1 MDRSGSSVFGSDRGE
16 LRLSVFDGSF
26 KTREGSGIGPTSP
39 SHSTKKYLLQL
50 AVPLVLVAEA
60 PCKLNKFFIK
70 TKNNLDSHTRRPASS
85 TLNFRSESFYIIF
98 KKSMRS
104 SRTLR
109 STKLFTFFSLAI
121 LAVSSV
127 AMAQKAPQTF
137 GNADSIPVTVPDSF
151 PPSMQSSVQI
161 MVEMADVPAAVPYAA
176 AYKDAVAQADAART
190 YALLH
195 PNLKTSRALL
205 SQKQTVQISSSAA
218 NQIKSAVQKIDQAQ
232 RSILPALTGGDIGGQ
247 VIYRAQRAYNG
258 IALMVSPDKISAIA
272 AMPGVKAIHP
282 LHPKFLTAS
291 FSDIDFLNTRPAWT
305 TGPFGTHGENIKVA
319 DIDTGLD
326 YIHRNFGGSGAGAD
340 YTATTDTSAV
350 PNANYPTPKIP
361 GGTDLVGDNYNA
373 GGTGAQLIPVPDNN
387 PLDSNGHGTA
397 TASLIAGYG
406 LTNGGFTYA
415 GSYDAVNPDV
425 TTLKIAPG
433 FAPNAKIYPV
443 RVFGTAG
450 STNVVVEAI
459 EWAMD
464 PNGDGNFSDRMDV
477 INMSLGAN
485 EGFADDPD
493 DVAASNAAGIG
504 ILVCSAAGN
513 AGDSYYIHSSP
524 AAASGTLSCAATF
537 NNQAGFVY
545 DSNVTGNSPA
555 AISGVKFFSI
565 YGSPS
570 PHVGGG
576 GLTGDVVYAV
586 PNDGTPDQGNGPYTP
601 YGNAA
606 SISGKICLVDRG
618 TSGFVTKCGKAQ
630 ASGAIAVIVNNFNN
644 PTADPIVM
652 GLTGP
657 TPTVSIPCVMIS
669 RTDRDTINTAAG
681 GFNATTGVPT
691 NTVNVTMNS
700 DNGVVTHGG
709 AATDT
714 MPTYSSRGPRL
725 PDSAIKPDISSPAE
739 VTGVAV
745 SAAEKTVD
753 SFSGIGVQNFNGTS
767 SATPHVAGM
776 MALLRQLHP
785 TWSVQELNGLACSTA
800 NHNLF
805 TTTAMTTQFGV
816 GRVGAGRNDVGEAAR
831 STVTTYNGTDPNQ
844 IGVSFGVVETPVDG
858 SSTLTKNILV
868 VNKGATNITYN
879 TSIQNNPA
887 LTGGVFTL
895 STANFTVNAGTTFT
909 VTVTFTGTGSTLKHA
924 REGSVSATQTNPR
937 QWLTEAGGYAVF
949 TPTDASPTLRTALY
963 AAPKPTSSMHSTITG
978 VVPTAPN
985 TGSFTINLSG
995 ASVNTG
1001 ASLGNGF
1008 DVLSLVKAF
1017 ELQYV
1022 SPFAGSPS
1030 APTDRNVIKY
1040 VGVTSDY
1047 VTRAPTTAARIVF
1060 GVEAFGDAAH
1070 QRYSSSDKEIFID
1083 TGDGA
1088 GGPPDGNAD
1097 FAMYLSNNGTGQENV
1112 FLPVL
1117 VKIHANTAATTGLFT
1132 NGLNASVADTNAY
1145 NNSCVT
1151 FPVSASQMVDT
1162 GYPALATVGHTQFLY
1177 QVVTFDRNGDE
1188 VDETPVLT
1196 YDLANPG
1203 LEVENSAVVAQ
1214 TVFSSTNDHVENFM
1228 YKDIPTNFIPV
1239 NYNGT
1244 NFQTNGSLGVL
1255 LFHMHNGDGNRSDV
1269 VAFRKPTIAS
1279 FSPTSGKVG
1288 AQITITGTNFGAG
1301 TSVKF
1306 FNNKTATIN
1315 VLTSN
1320 TLIATVPV
1328 GAVSGPIRVLNA
1340 AGSSSRAG
1348 FTVLP

>member
-1 MDRSGSSVFGSDRGE
+1 
-16 LRLSVFDGSF
+16 
-26 KTREGSGIGPTSP
+26 
-39 SHSTKKYLLQL
+39 
-50 AVPLVLVAEA
+50 
-60 PCKLNKFFIK
+60 
-70 TKNNLDSHTRRPASS
+70 
-85 TLNFRSESFYIIF
+85 
-98 KKSMRS
+98 MRS

-121 LAVSSV
+121 VAVSSV
-127 AMAQKAPQTF
+127 ALAVDS
-137 GNADSIPVTVPDSF
+137 DSIPVTVPDSF
-151 PPSMQSSVQI
+151 PPSMQGTVQI
-161 MVEMADVPAAVPYAA
+161 MVEMADAPAAVPYAA
-176 AYKDAVAQADAART
+176 AYKQAVSQADAART

-205 SQKQTVQISSSAA
+205 AQKPTVQISSSAA
-218 NQIKSAVQKIDQAQ
+218 NQVKSAVQKIDQTQ
-232 RSILPALTGGDIGGQ
+232 RAILPALTGGGIGGQ
-247 VIYRAQRAYNG
+247 VMYRVQRAYNG
-258 IALMVSPDKISAIA
+258 IALAVSPDKIAAIA

-282 LHPKFLTAS
+282 LHPKFLTAA

-326 YIHRNFGGSGAGAD
+326 YIHRDFGGSGAAAD
-340 YTATTDTSAV
+340 YTSTTDTSAV

-361 GGTDLVGDNYNA
+361 GGIDLVGDNYNA
-373 GGTGAQLIPVPDNN
+373 SGTGAQLIPVPDNN

-415 GSYDAVNPDV
+415 GSYDALNPDV
-425 TTLKIAPG
+425 STLKIAPG

-450 STNVVVEAI
+450 STNVVVQAI
-459 EWAMD
+459 EWSMD
-464 PNGDGNFSDRMDV
+464 PNGDGNFSDHMDV

-493 DVAASNAAGIG
+493 DIAASNAAGIG

-537 NNQAGFVY
+537 NNQAGFIY
-545 DSNVTGNSPA
+545 DSNVTSNT
-555 AISGVKFFSI
+555 
-565 YGSPS
+565 
-570 PHVGGG
+570 VGGG
-576 GLTGDVVYAV
+576 GIGTKYFSIKGSASSAIPGGGTTGNVVYAV
-586 PNDGTPDQGNGPYTP
+586 PNDANTNGGSPGGP
-601 YGNAA
+601 GLSNAA
-606 SISGKICLVDRG
+606 QCSGNIVLVNRG
-618 TSGFVTKCGKAQ
+618 ITTFTDKVTKCLNAGATAVVMVNFTDNPNAFVPIP
-630 ASGAIAVIVNNFNN
+630 AS
-644 PTADPIVM
+644 TAGQPAGID
-652 GLTGP
+652 
-657 TPTVSIPCVMIS
+657 VMIS
-669 RTDRDTINTAAG
+669 HNDRNTINTAAG
-681 GFNATTGVPT
+681 GFDATTGIPL
-691 NTVNVTMNS
+691 NPVNMTINN
-700 DNGVVTHGG
+700 DNGSAVFPAL
-709 AATDT
+709 AAPDT

-739 VTGVAV
+739 VTGVAT
-745 SAAEKTVD
+745 SAAERTVD

-879 TSIQNNPA
+879 TSIQNDPA
-887 LTGGVFTL
+887 VTGASFTL
-895 STANFTVNAGTTFT
+895 GSPSFTVNAGTTFT
-909 VTVTFTGTGSTLKHA
+909 ATVTFTATGSSLKHA

-949 TPTDASPTLRTALY
+949 TPTDGSPTLRTALY
-963 AAPKPTSSMHSTITG
+963 AATKPTSSMHATTTG

-985 TGSFTINLSG
+985 TGSFNINLSG

-1008 DVLSLVKAF
+1008 DILSLVKAF

-1047 VTRAPTTAARIVF
+1047 VTRTPTTAARIVF
-1060 GVEAFGDAAH
+1060 GIEGFGDAPH
-1070 QRYSSSDKEIFID
+1070 QRFTTSDKEIFID

-1088 GGPPDGNAD
+1088 GGPPDGTAD
-1097 FAMYLSNNGTGQENV
+1097 FVIYLSNNGTGQENV
-1112 FLPVL
+1112 FVPVL
-1117 VKIHANTAATTGLFT
+1117 VKIHANTAATTGFFT
-1132 NGLNASVADTNAY
+1132 NGLNASFADTNAY

-1151 FPVSASQMVDT
+1151 FPISASQMVDT
-1162 GYPALATVGHTQFLY
+1162 GYPALATAGHTQFLY

-1203 LEVENSAVVAQ
+1203 MEVENSAVVAQ
-1214 TVFSSTNDHVENFM
+1214 TVFSSSNDHVENFM
-1228 YKDIPTNFIPV
+1228 YKDISTNFIPV

-1244 NFQTNGSLGVL
+1244 NFQANGSLGVL

-1269 VAFRKPTIAS
+1269 VAFRKPTITS

-1288 AQITITGTNFGAG
+1288 AQITITGSNFGAG

-1320 TLIATVPV
+1320 TLIATVPS